1 MSYLSALH
9 GEKEVLDRVAQG
21 DEKAF
26 AVLFHH
32 YHQRLGVHI
41 YRITKSVEL
50 AEEIVHDVFL
60 KIWQNRELLTQID
73 NFPAYL
79 FVLSKNAALN
89 GLKKLANEQA
99 RTTELDDD
107 QLQIAETPEEDYR
120 YLLIDEAID
129 RLPFQQRQVY
139 LLSRHER
146 LSYAEIAERMNLS
159 RETVKKYLQLS
170 SEFIAS
176 YIRKRLI
183 NSLLLLL
190 CYFFLK

>member
-9 GEKEVLDRVAQG
+9 GENEVLGRIAQG

-26 AVLFHH
+26 ATLFNH
-32 YHQRLGVHI
+32 YHQRLGLHI
-41 YRITKSVEL
+41 YRITKSTEL

-60 KIWQNRELLTQID
+60 KIWLNRELLTEIE

-89 GLKKLANEQA
+89 GLKKVANEQA
-99 RTTELDDD
+99 RMIGLELD
-107 QLQIAETPEEDYR
+107 QLQVAEMAEEDDR
-120 YLLIDEAID
+120 YMLIDEAID

-170 SEFIAS
+170 TESIAT
-176 YIRKRLI
+176 YIRKKLI
-183 NSLLLLL
+183 ISVLLVLQN
-190 CYFFLK
+190 FI

>member
-1 MSYLSALH
+1 MSYLSPLH
-9 GEKEVLDRVAQG
+9 QEHEVLGRIAQG

-26 AVLFHH
+26 AALFDH
-32 YHQRLGVHI
+32 YHQRLGIHI
-41 YRITKSVEL
+41 YRITKSTEL

-60 KIWQNRELLTQID
+60 KIWLNRELLSEIE
-73 NFPAYL
+73 NFQAYL

-99 RTTELDDD
+99 RTTELDAD
-107 QLQIAETPEEDYR
+107 QLQIAETIEDDYR

-146 LSYAEIAERMNLS
+146 LSYAEIAERMSLS

-170 SEFIAS
+170 TESISS
-176 YIRKRLI
+176 YIRKRLVI
-183 NSLLLLL
+183 SILPLIQI
-190 CYFFLK
+190 FF

>member
-1 MSYLSALH
+1 MSYLSPLH
-9 GEKEVLDRVAQG
+9 QEHEVLRRIAQG

-26 AVLFHH
+26 AALFDH
-32 YHQRLGVHI
+32 YHQRLGIHI
-41 YRITKSVEL
+41 YRITKSTEL

-60 KIWQNRELLTQID
+60 KIWLNRELLGEIE
-73 NFPAYL
+73 NFQAYL

-99 RTTELDDD
+99 RITELDAD
-107 QLQIAETPEEDYR
+107 QLQIAETTEDDYR

-146 LSYAEIAERMNLS
+146 LSYAEIAERMSLS

-170 SEFIAS
+170 TESISS
-176 YIRKRLI
+176 YIRKRLVI
-183 NSLLLLL
+183 SVLLLIQI
-190 CYFFLK
+190 FF

>member
-1 MSYLSALH
+1 MSHLSALH
-9 GEKEVLDRVAQG
+9 GEAEVLRGISQG

-26 AVLFHH
+26 ATLFHH
-32 YHQRLGVHI
+32 YHQRLGLHI
-41 YRITKSVEL
+41 YRITKSAEL

-60 KIWQNRELLTQID
+60 KIWINRELLTEID

-99 RTTELDDD
+99 RRTELDAD
-107 QLQIAETPEEDYR
+107 QLQIAETAEDDLR

-129 RLPFQQRQVY
+129 RLPSQQRQVY
-139 LLSRHER
+139 LLSRHQR
-146 LSYAEIAERMNLS
+146 LSYAEIAERMQLS

-170 SEFIAS
+170 TESIAS
-176 YIRKRLI
+176 YIRKRLVM
-183 NSLLLLL
+183 SLLIVLL
-190 CYFFLK
+190 YFI